1 MLRLRLATVKVVAA
15 MAAGIVDMV
24 GTAATAVAGTGETT
38 AAGEMAAAAA
48 DTSLIGSRTAPEHDA
63 I

>member
-1 MLRLRLATVKVVAA
+1 MLRLRLATVKVAVA

-24 GTAATAVAGTGETT
+24 GTAATAVAGTGEAT
-38 AAGEMAAAAA
+38 AAGEMAA
-48 DTSLIGSRTAPEHDA
+48 DTSLIGSRTAPRHDA